1 MEDQMSTAR
10 TIGWG
15 LLGSAATLLA
25 RRATRRAMHE
35 SDGELRL
42 PQAAQRNT
50 LGMMLVLAAT
60 AGALMAF
67 GDILREQRQRAAE
80 SA

>member
-67 GDILREQRQRAAE
+67 GDILREQRHRAAE